1 MMVGLGTVLTT
12 LGMLLV
18 RSAANPQINF
28 PGAVN
33 TGSSVSIDQGS
44 LMVRKQEKF
53 SVL

>member
-33 TGSSVSIDQGS
+33 TGSVSIDQGS